1 MRLIVRKQDNI
12 LKKQKIIMSKDDFTL
27 LGSIKN
33 VMMNYFIKVGR
44 AKNKRKYEVNIMAY
58 NKKEAQG
65 KIQKLGELMT
75 AKKYDEAWTSAGDL
89 NAYLKANKDVM
100 TGSDYEAINGV
111 LKNYYNINN
120 QLEAVGKRAYGM
132 GQKALNTQL

>member
-1 MRLIVRKQDNI
+1 M
-12 LKKQKIIMSKDDFTL
+12 
-27 LGSIKN
+27 G
-33 VMMNYFIKVGR
+33 
-44 AKNKRKYEVNIMAY
+44 Y
-58 NKKEAQG
+58 NKKEAQN

-75 AKKYDEAWTSAGDL
+75 SKKYEEAWTAAGEL

-100 TGSDYEAINGV
+100 TGSDFEAINGI

-120 QLEAVGKRAYGM
+120 QLESVGRRAYGM

>member
-1 MRLIVRKQDNI
+1 
-12 LKKQKIIMSKDDFTL
+12 
-27 LGSIKN
+27 
-33 VMMNYFIKVGR
+33 
-44 AKNKRKYEVNIMAY
+44 MAY
-58 NKKEAQG
+58 NKKEAQS

-100 TGSDYEAINGV
+100 TGSDYEAINGI

-132 GQKALNTQL
+132 GQKALNEGGVLYKEVLTSSRFDSLFLL